1 MKTKSN
7 LFALLIALILM
18 GLIPLLSSC
27 GGKASESGSASLETE
42 PAEPLSEARDT
53 ETTATLKIES
63 SPSMIPAAPLPPGKK
78 VLILHDASGP
88 YGYIGSE
95 YMILLTNLLG
105 HFNADVTA
113 KPVGSYESGEMGK
126 YDVSFYIGSTYEE
139 RNYLSAIPS
148 QLDAYN
154 NFLDDAGTGEYKL
167 AWINYNLW
175 RLNWTHNAIFGAGS
189 FEEKFGFSY
198 KGIENNQY
206 NRVKYKDIEL
216 YKGVVIHPNPGAN
229 LDGYYPEGTGAYAC
243 AQELNVVTITNP
255 ELVKVYATT
264 YSTIN
269 TTTLP
274 TPYALKAG
282 NLWFIADIP
291 FTYFSEEDRYL
302 AFADL
307 LHEILES
314 GVPDQTPTKAIVR
327 FEDVS
332 PAINHRELDS
342 AAALLANQGIP
353 FAVATVPLYLDPL
366 DLNPADGG
374 KNEIKLPG
382 SKVGRVLKK
391 YYKKGYANIIH
402 HGTTH
407 QWGSTAN
414 PYNAVTGDDF
424 EFFRVT
430 INSDNSLNFEGAVEN
445 DSGEWALDRIAKGQK
460 LLSDAGLKPFAWEAP
475 HYMASET
482 DYLAIKTQYPVHY
495 GRMLYT
501 SPIDSSRYV
510 GQFFPYV
517 IEKDYYGYRQVPES
531 IANIEPAPFEG
542 YRPLFPED
550 LIRHAQK
557 LKVVRDGIASF
568 FYHPYL
574 GTEYLDEVV
583 KGLKAEG
590 YEFVAPCSLA
600 LECPGG

>member
-1 MKTKSN
+1 MITRIK
-7 LFALLIALILM
+7 LITPLAALILT
-18 GLIPLLSSC
+18 GLTLAVTGCS
-27 GGKASESGSASLETE
+27 GGDTKTTTSAAGSDNTTDSA
-42 PAEPLSEARDT
+42 EARDYQ
-53 ETTATLKIES
+53 TTASNKEVKK
-63 SPSMIPAAPLPPGKK
+63 PSMTPATPLPPGKK
-78 VLILHDASGP
+78 ILILHDASGP
-88 YGYIGSE
+88 YGQIGAE

-105 HFNADVTA
+105 HFNADITA
-113 KPVGSYESGEMGK
+113 KPVGEYTPGLMGE

-139 RNYLSAIPS
+139 RNYLSTIPA
-148 QLDAYN
+148 QLDSYN
-154 NFLDDAGTGEYKL
+154 SFLDDAGTGEYKL
-167 AWINYNLW
+167 AWLNYNLW
-175 RLNWTHNAIFGAGS
+175 RLNWSHNAIFGAGS
-189 FEEKFGFSY
+189 FEKKFGFSY

-216 YKGVVIHPNPGAN
+216 YKGVVVHPNPGAN
-229 LDGYYPEGTGAYAC
+229 LQGCYPEGTGAYAC

-255 ELVKVYATT
+255 NLVKVYATT

-269 TTTLP
+269 TTATP
-274 TPYALKAG
+274 TPYAFQSG
-282 NLWFIADIP
+282 NFWYVGDIP

-314 GVPDQTPTKAIVR
+314 GVPDQIPTKAIVR
-327 FEDVS
+327 FEDIS
-332 PAINHRELDS
+332 PGTDHLDLDK
-342 AAALLANQGIP
+342 AGGLLESYGIP
-353 FAVATVPLYLDPL
+353 FAVATIPIYVDPL
-366 DLNPADGG
+366 DQNAYDGG
-374 KNEIKLPG
+374 HNEIELPG
-382 SKVGRVLKK
+382 SDVGRVLKK
-391 YYKKGYANIIH
+391 FYKNGYANIIH

-407 QWGSTAN
+407 QWDATPN

-430 INSDNSLNFEGAVEN
+430 INSDNSLNFEGAVDN
-445 DSGEWALDRIAKGQK
+445 DSADWAIDRMKRGHD
-460 LLSDAGLKPFAWEAP
+460 LLTKTGIKPFAWEAP

-501 SPIDSSRYV
+501 SPIDSTRFV

-517 IEKDYYGYRQVPES
+517 IEKDYYGYRQIPES
-531 IANIEPAPFEG
+531 IANIEPTPFEG
-542 YRPLFPED
+542 YQPLFPED

-600 LECPGG
+600 LKCPKK